1 MKIEVC
7 VGTTCHLMGSSTLI
21 EALNDLPK
29 DIKESLDLK
38 YNLCF
43 NTCYGKMKP
52 PIVKIDNEFYQD
64 MTPEKLKDIILNL
77 VKNKK

>member
-1 MKIEVC
+1 
-7 VGTTCHLMGSSTLI
+7 
-21 EALNDLPK
+21 
-29 DIKESLDLK
+29 
-38 YNLCF
+38 
-43 NTCYGKMKP
+43 MKP